1 MKIIKVTKFDMALA
15 KTNISFSKDLNK
27 EINSIIEKVANAKKE
42 IDKFLL
48 EQETQYILKD

>member
-1 MKIIKVTKFDMALA
+1 MKIIKVTKFDMVLT